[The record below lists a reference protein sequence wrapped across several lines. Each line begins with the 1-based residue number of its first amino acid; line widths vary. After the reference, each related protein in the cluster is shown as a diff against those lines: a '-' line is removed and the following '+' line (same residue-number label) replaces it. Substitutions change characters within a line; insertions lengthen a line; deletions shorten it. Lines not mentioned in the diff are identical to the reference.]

1 MASKGYI
8 KIWRKVW
15 DDPLFDSRRVFS
27 KFEAWIDL
35 IMLAAGK
42 DKDVDFLGETIRLRR
57 GQLATSQSRL
67 AKRWG
72 WSRWRVNK
80 FLELLSTKTIQKLSI
95 KLYHKT
101 TVITVLNYNKY
112 NPLPAAERPQIVQQ
126 NDRRTTGTN
135 KGLSKD
141 IINNKEIPKK
151 KNPGKEKKLT
161 EEQLKKEFGE
171 FWDYYDYKIIRQ
183 DAFKAFKALRRKGV
197 EFETIMKATKGYLGF
212 LKQRRVHENFEQ
224 QKKYP
229 AGFLRNEYWKDYIDF
244 KYRPPM

>member
-1 MASKGYI
+1 MATKGYI
-8 KIWRKVW
+8 KIWRKIW

-42 DKDVDFLGETIRLRR
+42 DKDIDFLGDTIHLKR

-72 WSRWRVNK
+72 WSRWKVNK
-80 FLELLSTKTIQKLSI
+80 FLELLSSKTVQKLSI

-112 NPLPAAERPQIVQQ
+112 NPLPATEQPQIVPQ
-126 NDRRTTGTN
+126 NDSRPTGTN
-135 KGLSKD
+135 KGISKD
-141 IINNKEIPKK
+141 IINNKEMPEK
-151 KNPGKEKKLT
+151 KNISDG
-161 EEQLKKEFGE
+161 QLKKEFNE
-171 FWDYYDYKIIRQ
+171 FWGFYDYNVSRQ
-183 DAFKAFKALRRKGV
+183 DAFKAFKTLRRKGV
-197 EFETIMKATKGYLGF
+197 EFETIMTAAKGYLGF
-212 LKQRRVHENFEQ
+212 LKHRRVHENFEQ

-229 AGFLRNEYWKDYIDF
+229 AGFLRYEYWKDYLEF
-244 KYRPPM
+244 KYKPPM